1 MQKEIFE
8 RLERID
14 HLIRIKGTGTP
25 ADLATRIGV
34 SERSIFEYL
43 NLMKDLGAPIKYC
56 QYRQSYY
63 YDEEGSFV
71 VSFLPKH
78 TVKHLPINDIGKIAS
93 VVLLMQCFIDV

>member
-14 HLIRIKGTGTP
+14 YLIRIKGTGTP
-25 ADLATRIGV
+25 AELATRIGV

-43 NLMKDLGAPIKYC
+43 NLMKDLGAPIKYS

-71 VSFLPKH
+71 ISFMPKKIMKQLP
-78 TVKHLPINDIGKIAS
+78 TNDIGKIAL
-93 VVLLMQCFIDV
+93 VMFLLNVF